1 MNKGLAISGG
11 VLILLSLF
19 SLVFS
24 LVVMDSYEPN
34 SDNILHDTETDGMV
48 FNFDGSSSWLEVYA
62 KGEVDCYSYSISVS
76 DDMFEYFYPNCD
88 AGTEIA
94 DYTYLGDLEIYD
106 AGSYNIDAEGNVV
119 IVDADDL
126 IGPLF
131 AFCGGGVCCLLGVIL
146 LIVGFVLAAKKEI
159 ILEHWQTMLMAVL
172 LLHFGGFFLGFLVPR
187 LIREQKSVCRTLSIE
202 VGMQNS
208 GLGMALASKHFSTM
222 PMVPAPCAL
231 SAVMHC
237 IIGSLLAAFWQ
248 YEKRVSR

>member
-62 KGEVDCYSYSISVS
+62 KGEVDCYSYSISVT

-88 AGTEIA
+88 SGTEIA
-94 DYTYLGDLEIYD
+94 GYTYLGDLEIYD

-126 IGPLF
+126 IGTI
-131 AFCGGGVCCLLGVIL
+131 VCIL
-146 LIVGFVLAAKKEI
+146 
-159 ILEHWQTMLMAVL
+159 WWW
-172 LLHFGGFFLGFLVPR
+172 
-187 LIREQKSVCRTLSIE
+187 
-202 VGMQNS
+202 
-208 GLGMALASKHFSTM
+208 
-222 PMVPAPCAL
+222 
-231 SAVMHC
+231 
-237 IIGSLLAAFWQ
+237 SLLPVGRYSFDCWILNRSKDSANGRLPTTRWNHLSTQSNDNPAIHPTFHRTT
-248 YEKRVSR
+248 KSATNCFSGSSPAIAKHSSGF

>member
-62 KGEVDCYSYSISVS
+62 KGEVDCYSYSISVT

-94 DYTYLGDLEIYD
+94 GYTYLGDLEIYD

-146 LIVGFVLAAKKEI
+146 LIVGFSSGGKSPHMVVYQQPDGTIYQPNQTTIHQYIPPSAEQPNQQQIVSQDQVQQSQNIPPAFDENPDSTPVYQTDFDGFSFEHKKDD
-159 ILEHWQTMLMAVL
+159 
-172 LLHFGGFFLGFLVPR
+172 
-187 LIREQKSVCRTLSIE
+187 
-202 VGMQNS
+202 
-208 GLGMALASKHFSTM
+208 
-222 PMVPAPCAL
+222 
-231 SAVMHC
+231 
-237 IIGSLLAAFWQ
+237 
-248 YEKRVSR
+248 

>member
-62 KGEVDCYSYSISVS
+62 KGEVDCYSYSISVT

-88 AGTEIA
+88 SGTEIA

-146 LIVGFVLAAKKEI
+146 LIVGFSIGRKTPQMVVYQQPDGTIYQPNQTTIQQYIPPSTEQPNQQQIVSQDQAQQSQNIPPAFDENPDAVPVYQTDFDGFSFEHKK
-159 ILEHWQTMLMAVL
+159 
-172 LLHFGGFFLGFLVPR
+172 
-187 LIREQKSVCRTLSIE
+187 SD
-202 VGMQNS
+202 
-208 GLGMALASKHFSTM
+208 
-222 PMVPAPCAL
+222 
-231 SAVMHC
+231 
-237 IIGSLLAAFWQ
+237 
-248 YEKRVSR
+248 